1 MRRTGLAVAL
11 VVLALAGGESALG
24 ARVVVD
30 TPREL
35 DAAVE
40 RFERT
45 GGVIVLRP
53 GVYPRIVIGPRS
65 ARRLTLLASGAS
77 SRRLEIV
84 RSRDVSVVGL
94 TIRSP
99 AGRGALATVV
109 RSARVVLDR
118 VVVRGSALAP
128 ARLTLNEST
137 DVRIRRSQFRR
148 CKEYAPCIHLGRSS
162 GVRITGSTFEECYGC
177 DFVRGTVGTGLVIH
191 DNVFGNALVG
201 ECRPEVGRECNHQ
214 DLIQIGG
221 GENVLVSRNR
231 FGIYETGA
239 AQLYLKGPL
248 RNVVVRNN
256 VFRGTDPIRP
266 GHVAPV
272 GITVGNV
279 NEPVHPPLGVVIAHN
294 TILSGAPHGRG
305 SFSSIAL
312 TPAYAARP
320 PEDRPIVVN
329 NVLAV
334 VQTPEWLCDQAAA
347 MITNVVVEGEGCS
360 ETDLVVDPALDPE
373 WGIPGPHSP
382 TIDRGTPGWA
392 INDVNGA
399 LRDALPDIG
408 AYELPRP

>member
-1 MRRTGLAVAL
+1 MRRTGLALAL
-11 VVLALAGGESALG
+11 LVMALAGGESALG

-35 DAAVE
+35 SAAVQ

-53 GVYPRIVIGPRS
+53 GVYPRVVIGPRS
-65 ARRLTLLASGAS
+65 ARRLTLLAAGAS
-77 SRRLEIV
+77 ARRLEIV
-84 RSRDVSVVGL
+84 RSRDVSVIGL
-94 TIRSP
+94 TIRAP
-99 AGRGALATVV
+99 AGREAFATVV
-109 RSARVVLDR
+109 RSQRVVLDQ
-118 VVVRGSALAP
+118 VAVRGRALAP
-128 ARLTLNEST
+128 ARLNLSEST
-137 DVRIRRSQFRR
+137 DVRIQRSRFSS
-148 CKEYAPCIHLGRSS
+148 CKEYAPCIYLGRSS
-162 GVRITGSTFEECYGC
+162 RVRIAGSTFEECYGC
-177 DFVRGTVGTGLVIH
+177 DFVRGAVGTGLVIH

-201 ECRPEVGRECNHQ
+201 ECGPETGRECNHQ

-221 GENVLVSRNR
+221 GENILVSRNH
-231 FGIYETGA
+231 FGIYEIGA
-239 AQLYLKGPL
+239 AQVYLKGPL

-334 VQTPEWLCDQAAA
+334 VQTPEWLCDQAGA
-347 MITNVVVEGEGCS
+347 MINNIIREGTACS
-360 ETDLVVDPALDPE
+360 ETDLLVDPLLDPLS
-373 WGIPGPHSP
+373 GMPGHDSP
-382 TIDRGTPGWA
+382 TIDRGATGWA
-392 INDVNGA
+392 VVDLNGDR
-399 LRDALPDIG
+399 RDAFPDIG
-408 AYELPRP
+408 AYEHAGN